1 MSGTNQIALRN
12 AFKNVKAIY
21 AQNGRTPIV
30 TPSDLRLENPI
41 QQNVNFYQFYALQSE
56 SNPLFANGTSN
67 TELRLNTNDSFWSVL
82 GGLYLGDPSAAAD
95 AEYQLYSYPNTT
107 AFAAAAPA
115 YEMFFNNS
123 TFDISINNVQY
134 IQKFLTS
141 RFRNVPQT
149 QAGNGF
155 GVNDG
160 TTPLVTSTVQDQF
173 DGNESGMTALGSLV
187 EISGQRKIDI
197 KMNVPTG
204 LSVAPNTADRLVFV
218 IRGFLALNAATR

>member
-1 MSGTNQIALRN
+1 MSTNQIALRQ
-12 AFKNVKAIY
+12 AFKHVKAIY
-21 AQNGRTPIV
+21 AADGRKPIV

-41 QQNVNFYQFYALQSE
+41 QQSVNYYQFYALQSE
-56 SNPLFANGTSN
+56 QNPLFANGQSN
-67 TELRLNTNDSFWSVL
+67 TEIRLNTNDSFWSVL
-82 GGLYLGDPSAAAD
+82 GGLYLGDPSSATD

-107 AFAAAAPA
+107 AFSAAAPA

-155 GVNDG
+155 GAAAATPTVAS
-160 TTPLVTSTVQDQF
+160 TTQDQF
-173 DGNESGMTALGSLV
+173 DGNESGMTALGSIV

-197 KMNVPTG
+197 KLNVPTG

-218 IRGFLALNAATR
+218 VRGFLALNAATR